1 MTRQQRTAI
10 AVAAREEQEGDDV
23 ERLVADWRGERMSD
37 EGRSAGGGEGTCAA
51 AAAAAQR
58 WMHSRASV
66 RILGDEWEG
75 ERRERCAG
83 GVVVRRQPCCC
94 APAKKEDPHGLAP
107 AGASSAQAGG
117 VPACLA
123 RASAEI
129 ASARIGAAGPAL
141 LTPRLLLHL
150 SSSLSCT
157 SNARA
162 APETVLMADSQSVLQ
177 SEQFAAR

>member
-1 MTRQQRTAI
+1 MQMTRQQRTAI

-23 ERLVADWRGERMSD
+23 ERLLADWRREGMSD

-66 RILGDEWEG
+66 RILDDVWEE
-75 ERRERCAG
+75 ERRESCAG

-117 VPACLA
+117 VPACLNAA
-123 RASAEI
+123 RPPRS
-129 ASARIGAAGPAL
+129 PAPEL
-141 LTPRLLLHL
+141 APLDPLSSRLACICRHL
-150 SSSLSCT
+150 S
-157 SNARA
+157 A
-162 APETVLMADSQSVLQ
+162 APATPEVLQ
-177 SEQFAAR
+177 RPF